1 MTINQVRKW
10 ALNAEGIA
18 KALSVVGE
26 AGLTNKSL
34 RAKRHRNYQKY
45 IRNFTASPTANES
58 LRDAF
63 GIQMSNI
70 FVFVILI
77 RSIRIIRG

>member
-1 MTINQVRKW
+1 LKFSQVRLW

-34 RAKRHRNYQKY
+34 RAKRQRNYQKY
-45 IRNFTASPTANES
+45 IRNFMIPEK
-58 LRDAF
+58 
-63 GIQMSNI
+63 I
-70 FVFVILI
+70 
-77 RSIRIIRG
+77 

>member
-1 MTINQVRKW
+1 MMYLKFSQVRNW

-34 RAKRHRNYQKY
+34 RAKRHRNYQKLFK
-45 IRNFTASPTANES
+45 NLCPTAC
-58 LRDAF
+58 
-63 GIQMSNI
+63 
-70 FVFVILI
+70 
-77 RSIRIIRG
+77 